1 MGICGSLLL
10 QDTLTLQSPP
20 CAEAVCL
27 PAPAPRWYA
36 VFTLT
41 NHEKKVFARC
51 EHTSVESF
59 LPLYNVKRKWKNRCT
74 VDLDLPLFPNYLFV
88 RMASK
93 DRVRVLD
100 LPGVVSI
107 VSSGGQLSPVA
118 DDYVAWLRDALL
130 ARRVEPHGNV
140 DTGELVRIKSGPL
153 AGTEGILERRKND
166 FRVVLKL
173 EMLARSLCVEVN
185 AEDIE
190 PCSRPQFDPD
200 LRALARH
207 SLA

>member
-1 MGICGSLLL
+1 MGVCGSLPL
-10 QDTLTLQSPP
+10 QETLTLQSAMAP
-20 CAEAVCL
+20 CTEAVCRAAL
-27 PAPAPRWYA
+27 AIPQWYA

-51 EHTSVESF
+51 EQTSVESF
-59 LPLYNVKRKWKNRCT
+59 LPLYTVKRKWKNRCT

-88 RMASK
+88 RLVSK

-107 VSSGGQLSPVA
+107 VSSGGQLAPVA
-118 DDYVAWLRDALL
+118 DDYVTGLRNALL
-130 ARRVEPHGNV
+130 VNRIEPHADV
-140 DTGELVRIKSGPL
+140 DTGEFVRIKSGPL
-153 AGTEGILERRKND
+153 AGAEGILERRKND

-190 PCSRPQFDPD
+190 PCGSPHF
-200 LRALARH
+200 L
-207 SLA
+207 S